1 MTTPKKNLNLAA
13 APAVTPIPASPATP
27 PNTPS
32 PQPPP
37 PTPATVAPTVTGVA
51 NGSNHATKVDLQA
64 LYQAVISGLLAFYA
78 PTDTFL
84 MKSGTYTRD
93 DLVLKFQAFVASL
106 ETTKNSNRQWRQDIQ
121 AERALEL
128 EVTPLRVGVRA
139 VAQTRFGKDG
149 TQLIQFGFQPA
160 KVRVQTP
167 ASKVLA
173 AAKAKAT
180 REARGTLTKKEKAAL
195 QGTVTTV
202 TVGKP
207 APQAGGG
214 ATAPLPSTA
223 PAAGSAPVA
232 PAAPA
237 ATAPAA
243 ATPAVAAPVA
253 PVTSATQP
261 QH

>member
-1 MTTPKKNLNLAA
+1 MTTPKKNLNPAA
-13 APAVTPIPASPATP
+13 APAVNPILNP
-27 PNTPS
+27 
-32 PQPPP
+32 PPP
-37 PTPATVAPTVTGVA
+37 PTPATVSPTVTGVA

-93 DLVLKFQAFVASL
+93 DLVTKFQAFVAAL
-106 ETTKNSNRQWRQDIQ
+106 ETTKSSNQQWRQDVQ
-121 AERALEL
+121 AERVLEL

-149 TQLIQFGFQPA
+149 TQLLQFGFPLA

-167 ASKVLA
+167 ASRVLA

-180 REARGTLTKKEKAAL
+180 RAARGTLTKKEKAAI

-202 TVGKP
+202 TVGTP
-207 APQAGGG
+207 APQAGG
-214 ATAPLPSTA
+214 STSA
-223 PAAGSAPVA
+223 PAS
-232 PAAPA
+232 
-237 ATAPAA
+237 
-243 ATPAVAAPVA
+243 ATPAVAAPA
-253 PVTSATQP
+253 AAVTTATPP

>member
-1 MTTPKKNLNLAA
+1 MTTHKKNLSPVA
-13 APAVTPIPASPATP
+13 APAATPTPAPPAAP
-27 PNTPS
+27 PNTPP

-37 PTPATVAPTVTGVA
+37 PTLATVSPTVTGVA
-51 NGSNHATKVDLQA
+51 NGSHHATKVDLQA

-93 DLVLKFQAFVASL
+93 DLVLKFQTFVAAIESTKSL
-106 ETTKNSNRQWRQDIQ
+106 YLQWRQGIQ
-121 AERALEL
+121 AERELEL

-149 TQLIQFGFQPA
+149 TQLLQFGFQLA
-160 KVRVQTP
+160 KVPVHTP
-167 ASKVLA
+167 ASRVLA

-195 QGTVTTV
+195 KGTVTTV
-202 TVGKP
+202 TVGTP
-207 APQAGGG
+207 APQAG
-214 ATAPLPSTA
+214 S
-223 PAAGSAPVA
+223 SSS
-232 PAAPA
+232 
-237 ATAPAA
+237 
-243 ATPAVAAPVA
+243 APVA
-253 PVTSATQP
+253 PVTTATPP